1 MTVIHTQLQ
10 NLLGDLEASLNPS
23 SLGHQR
29 QLGTYLTKLA
39 PTLQQMDELFSVVVQ
54 DGGSLADLFRR
65 PPVDP
70 SDPGMCVLL
79 LVGRAVCYK

>member
-10 NLLGDLEASLNPS
+10 NLLGDLEASLNSS

-79 LVGRAVCYK
+79 LVGTAVC